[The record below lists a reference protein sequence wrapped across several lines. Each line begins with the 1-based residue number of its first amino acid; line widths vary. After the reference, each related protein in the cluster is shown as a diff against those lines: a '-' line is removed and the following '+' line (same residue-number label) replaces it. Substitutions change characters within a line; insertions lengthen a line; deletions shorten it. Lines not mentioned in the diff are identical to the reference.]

1 MPLSDALDDS
11 LRQADYF
18 VDRAK
23 AVAFAGAETGPLGM
37 VGGSSMA
44 LARQTQ
50 LTHHGEQYRH
60 YTGWPYSIIRII
72 AQRIAGQP
80 VRVGRNVTASARK
93 RPEGLGIKA
102 PALKRALPVHLKSQ
116 AEEIEV
122 LDDHPFIQTLR
133 RPNPI
138 MVQWSMI
145 YVTIASLELTG
156 KAHWWFFVNEEGQ
169 LEIWPLPSSWVLP
182 LHDENGLYYAWE
194 IRPEGL
200 AAPMIVPGKDI
211 VLLGYP
217 DPSNPLNH
225 VSPLQ
230 ANARA
235 VIADEAVE
243 DAQRRSFGNG
253 IHPGLALVIG
263 RHPDATTSG
272 PGTRPILDKAQR
284 AQLIAAVKQQY
295 RGVVNYDEPLIL
307 DGLIEDAKRITMG
320 PRELDFLNSAA
331 LLKERLTQGWGVNPV
346 SMGQLEGANRASSAT
361 ADDHLCG
368 NVINPKIVL
377 ISQTLT
383 VAVQRIYDDQSLLA
397 YIEEAHAVD
406 PDYELAVETAMVDRA
421 AMDRN
426 EWRAR
431 HHLPPIKNGDSVFI
445 GGMEIILER
454 GDEKPGGVRAK
465 SLHCLAQKIGRGGFK
480 ALWLKNHNRYERQ
493 LVRALRDVI
502 KGFGQEAVQ
511 QIEAMGASGPVS
523 SAIVTGLNLDNW
535 EAKLKEAAEPL
546 IMASC
551 LTGATTEWELYVPRR
566 STGEIAWKALPPGLS
581 SLAQA
586 LPAEVQRAVEAF
598 TESLLGQPFWTD
610 VVKNVR
616 EDIAASIRTA
626 VEQGESGPEAA
637 KRIERLLGTNG
648 STVRAFRI
656 ARTEVTGALNAGH
669 EATRNKLAK
678 VGLLKG
684 KKWLSIVDDDTRE
697 EHKRANGQQVGPGEE
712 FTVGGERATYPGDVR
727 LSAGQR
733 CNCRCASISVTALD
747 DDED

>member
-1 MPLSDALDDS
+1 MPLADALDDAF
-11 LRQADYF
+11 RNADYI

-23 AVAFAGAETGPLGM
+23 AVAFAGADAGPLGM

-80 VRVGRNVTASARK
+80 IRVARNVTASAKK
-93 RPEGLGIKA
+93 RPEGLSVKA
-102 PALKRALPVHLKSQ
+102 PSLKKTLPVHLKTH
-116 AEEIEV
+116 AEDIEV
-122 LDDHPFIQTLR
+122 LDDHPFIQTIR

-138 MVQWSMI
+138 MVQWAMV

-156 KAHWWFFVNEEGQ
+156 KAHWWFFINESGQ

-182 LHDENGLYYAWE
+182 LHDENMLYYAWE

-200 AAPMIVPGKDI
+200 AAPMIVPGPDI

-235 VIADEAVE
+235 VISDEAVE

-253 IHPGLALVIG
+253 IHPGLALVVG
-263 RHPDATTSG
+263 RHPDATTNG

-284 AQLIAAVKQQY
+284 AQLIAAIKQQY

-307 DGLIEDAKRITMG
+307 DGIIEDAKRITMG

-383 VAVQRIYDDQSLLA
+383 VAVQRIYDDPSLLA

-454 GDEKPGGVRAK
+454 GEDSPMGERAK
-465 SLHCLAQKIGRGGFK
+465 SLTCFAQKVGKAGYK
-480 ALWLKNHNRYERQ
+480 ALWLKNHTRMERE
-493 LVRALRDVI
+493 LVRSLRAVI

-511 QIEAMGASGPVS
+511 QISTGTAAGTFSTALIYNLSLDDWECRLKDAARPLLAAS
-523 SAIVTGLNLDNW
+523 A
-535 EAKLKEAAEPL
+535 
-546 IMASC
+546 
-551 LTGATTEWELYVPRR
+551 LTGATTEWELFVPRR

-581 SLAQA
+581 SLAQN
-586 LPAEVQRAVEAF
+586 LPAEVQRAVETF
-598 TESLLGQPFWTD
+598 TESLLGQPFWKD
-610 VVKNVR
+610 VVENIR
-616 EDIAASIRTA
+616 EDIAGAIRTS

-637 KRIERLLGTNG
+637 ARISRLLGTNG
-648 STVRAFRI
+648 STARAFRI

-669 EATRNKLAK
+669 EATRDKLAK
-678 VGLLKG
+678 AGLLRG
-684 KKWLSIVDDDTRE
+684 KKWLSIIDDDTRE
-697 EHKRANGQQVGPGEE
+697 EHKRANGQQVGPGDE
-712 FTVGGERATYPGDVR
+712 FTVGGERALYPGDVR
-727 LSAGQR
+727 LTAGQR
-733 CNCRCASISVTALD
+733 CHCRCTSISVTALD
-747 DDED
+747 DED